1 MIRTAKVSQWF
12 TARSRRILRKSVA
25 LTAWLDNHLKLL
37 AAVWLVIILPILSLK
52 IAASPVP
59 LSSVQDV
66 VQICLPYIGVVLT
79 PIFGILIGHAAFLN
93 LRDQPGYRFAWAGRW
108 RAIGRAE
115 AESHPLYGPV
125 GLMTSLMVG
134 MMVGVAVRTAQFVFT
149 VPALNMHAPDW
160 GYTLF
165 LAMSIQLAAV
175 NFFYMVCLIM
185 ALKAVPLFPRML
197 IYVWAVDVMSQVA
210 IAHAVTDVG
219 LPAQVAGPLA
229 VVLTGNIKTVG
240 LSAILWLPYLM
251 LSDRVNVTFR
261 HRIAAATN

>member
-1 MIRTAKVSQWF
+1 MIRTVPVAQWF
-12 TARSRRILRKSVA
+12 TARTRRIFDRSVA
-25 LTAWLDNHLKLL
+25 LTSWLGNHLRLL
-37 AAVWLVIILPILSLK
+37 AALWLVIILPILSLK
-52 IAASPVP
+52 IAASPVA

-66 VQICLPYIGVVLT
+66 AQIALPYIAVILA
-79 PIFGILIGHAAFLN
+79 PIFGILIGRAAFLN

-125 GLMTSLMVG
+125 GFVTSLMVG
-134 MMVGVAVRTAQFVFT
+134 MLVGVAVRTAQFVFT
-149 VPALNMHAPDW
+149 VPALNMNAPDW

-165 LAMSIQLAAV
+165 VAMSIQLAAV
-175 NFFYMVCLIM
+175 NFFYMVCFIM

-197 IYVWAVDVMSQVA
+197 IYVWAVDVISQVA
-210 IAHAVTDVG
+210 IANAVSDVG

-229 VVLTGNIKTVG
+229 VVLTGNIETVG

-261 HRIAAATN
+261 HRVAATAN